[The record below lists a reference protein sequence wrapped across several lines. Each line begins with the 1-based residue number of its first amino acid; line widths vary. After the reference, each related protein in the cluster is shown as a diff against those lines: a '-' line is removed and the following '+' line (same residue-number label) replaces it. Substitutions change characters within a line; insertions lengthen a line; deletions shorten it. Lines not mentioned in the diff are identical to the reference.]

1 MKKIVL
7 LVALCLCVGNLFAQD
22 ADKLRD
28 EGDAA
33 LKAKDYATVV
43 TKYGEYLKQNNYQDT
58 ARIFNC
64 GYAANQAKNYAE
76 AAKYFDMAVKMNYNV
91 DDSYVGEAMAYRNLN
106 KTEEFLT
113 TVKEGLKVIPDG
125 NKNKT
130 NLEKLLYGYCI
141 KQGQAAQKKGD
152 LAGAEKM
159 YKEVLAVSN
168 KDYQSNAYYSLGA
181 MLYGNTPNGYAQPE
195 RIQPVG
201 RFCARV
207 TRVFMVKAGE
217 LIGYDDDHSLM
228 HDTRVAVISAGYA
241 DGYPR
246 VFSGKG
252 EIEIHGRRAW
262 VLGLICMDQMMAD
275 VTDIPETAPGD
286 TAILLGGGVSLRE
299 YAQRGGL
306 NRNECTAII
315 TRRVPRIYL

>member
-1 MKKIVL
+1 MINSRPNVNKQERYAKIDLTYNNKTLLKAWGEMLNCVSKERSSYQYDIVNIGRQVL
-7 LVALCLCVGNLFAQD
+7 GNYFNDLWILY
-22 ADKLRD
+22 K
-28 EGDAA
+28 GA

-181 MLYGNTPNGYAQPE
+181 MLYGNGAKILQAATPIATSEPDKYNAE
-195 RIQPVG
+195 
-201 RFCARV
+201 
-207 TRVFMVKAGE
+207 KAKADKDFKQAKEYLTKAVE
-217 LIGYDDDHSLM
+217 LDPKDENSKKILAS
-228 HDTRVAVISAGYA
+228 IN
-241 DGYPR
+241 
-246 VFSGKG
+246 
-252 EIEIHGRRAW
+252 
-262 VLGLICMDQMMAD
+262 
-275 VTDIPETAPGD
+275 DI
-286 TAILLGGGVSLRE
+286 LK
-299 YAQRGGL
+299 
-306 NRNECTAII
+306 
-315 TRRVPRIYL
+315 

>member
-181 MLYGNTPNGYAQPE
+181 MLYGNGAKILQAATPIATSEPDKYNAEKAKADKDVNTIKLDKLFLTRCSSNARGTDFLREVVHLVKRLGYNVICEGIETEEQVQLLRSLDCDGAQ
-195 RIQPVG
+195 G
-201 RFCARV
+201 FW
-207 TRVFMVKAGE
+207 FSKA
-217 LIGYDDDHSLM
+217 
-228 HDTRVAVISAGYA
+228 ISAEEFEW
-241 DGYPR
+241 R
-246 VFSGKG
+246 
-252 EIEIHGRRAW
+252 
-262 VLGLICMDQMMAD
+262 
-275 VTDIPETAPGD
+275 
-286 TAILLGGGVSLRE
+286 
-299 YAQRGGL
+299 
-306 NRNECTAII
+306 
-315 TRRVPRIYL
+315 YLCD

>member
-141 KQGQAAQKKGD
+141 KQGQAAAYND
-152 LAGAEKM
+152 
-159 YKEVLAVSN
+159 N
-168 KDYQSNAYYSLGA
+168 KCWNFSRTISKRRSGTSISTACMKSASERDVPSL
-181 MLYGNTPNGYAQPE
+181 
-195 RIQPVG
+195 
-201 RFCARV
+201 
-207 TRVFMVKAGE
+207 
-217 LIGYDDDHSLM
+217 
-228 HDTRVAVISAGYA
+228 
-241 DGYPR
+241 
-246 VFSGKG
+246 
-252 EIEIHGRRAW
+252 
-262 VLGLICMDQMMAD
+262 
-275 VTDIPETAPGD
+275 
-286 TAILLGGGVSLRE
+286 
-299 YAQRGGL
+299 
-306 NRNECTAII
+306 
-315 TRRVPRIYL
+315 